1 MTVLSAPRPKPD
13 WRLFMHK
20 RKRTALLAA
29 TVGAL
34 LIGGAGGADA
44 AESGPSHSAGANGG
58 TQSNRCTTSSVIGT
72 ITVAAGPTEISN
84 QTDCVN
90 TAESG
95 VTTQENRCRTHSVI
109 GPITVALAPGSEIKN
124 GTNCVNVSKSG
135 GVTKQTN
142 KCRTTSVTGP
152 ITIGPGS
159 EVTNET
165 NCVNA
170 AGADPQNE
178 TQGKSAN
185 GTKSGKSGGQGNR
198 QRS

>member
-1 MTVLSAPRPKPD
+1 
-13 WRLFMHK
+13 MHM

-44 AESGPSHSAGANGG
+44 AGPGPSRSAGDNGG

-72 ITVAAGPTEISN
+72 VTVAAGPTQISN

-90 TAESG
+90 IAESG

-124 GTNCVNVSKSG
+124 GTNCVNISESG

-142 KCRTTSVTGP
+142 DCRTTSVTGP

-170 AGADPQNE
+170 AGADPENG
-178 TQGKSAN
+178 TGGKSAN

>member
-1 MTVLSAPRPKPD
+1 
-13 WRLFMHK
+13 MHK

-44 AESGPSHSAGANGG
+44 AEPGPSRSAGANGG

-135 GVTKQTN
+135 GVTRQTN
-142 KCRTTSVTGP
+142 DCRTTSVTGP

-159 EVTNET
+159 DVTTET

-170 AGADPQNE
+170 AGADPENG
-178 TQGKSAN
+178 TQGKSAS
-185 GTKSGKSGGQGNR
+185 GKKSGKSGGQGNR

>member
-1 MTVLSAPRPKPD
+1 
-13 WRLFMHK
+13 MHM
-20 RKRTALLAA
+20 RKRSALLVAA
-29 TVGAL
+29 VGAL

-44 AESGPSHSAGANGG
+44 ADPGPSRAAGANGG
-58 TQSNRCTTSSVIGT
+58 TQSNRCTTSSVVGT
-72 ITVAAGPTEISN
+72 ITVAAGPTELSN

-95 VTTQENRCRTHSVI
+95 VSEQKNRCRTHSVI

-142 KCRTTSVTGP
+142 DCRTTSVTGP

-159 EVTNET
+159 DVTTET
-165 NCVNA
+165 NCANV
-170 AGADPQNE
+170 AGSDPQNGR
-178 TQGKSAN
+178 QGTSAN
-185 GTKSGKSGGQGNR
+185 GTKSGGKSGGQGNR

>member
-1 MTVLSAPRPKPD
+1 MVLNAPRRNPD
-13 WRLFMHK
+13 WRLFMHM
-20 RKRTALLAA
+20 RNRTALLAA

-44 AESGPSHSAGANGG
+44 IDPGPSRAAGANGG

-72 ITVAAGPTEISN
+72 VTVAAGPTEISN
-84 QTDCVN
+84 ETNCVN
-90 TAESG
+90 SAESG
-95 VTTQENRCRTHSVI
+95 VTTQENRCRTHSVV

-124 GTNCVNVSKSG
+124 GTNCVNVSESG

-142 KCRTTSVTGP
+142 DCRTTSVLGP

-159 EVTNET
+159 DVTTET
-165 NCVNA
+165 NCVNS
-170 AGADPQNE
+170 AGSDPQNGSQE
-178 TQGKSAN
+178 KSSGGN
-185 GTKSGKSGGQGNR
+185 KSGKSGGKGNR